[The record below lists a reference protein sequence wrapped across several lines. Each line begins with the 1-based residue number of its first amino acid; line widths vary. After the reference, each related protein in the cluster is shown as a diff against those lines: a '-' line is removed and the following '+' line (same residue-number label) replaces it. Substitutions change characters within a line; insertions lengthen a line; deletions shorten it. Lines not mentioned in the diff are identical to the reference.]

1 MESAKQYKYTY
12 DDMAIKSPHLHV
24 KHVLHE
30 RPVPVSAQWHHGC
43 GSDRLRLPSQRP
55 CLLHDLFSE
64 IRAEGPLGYHIHAV
78 TKQRFQ
84 ILFEPH
90 EVEKISSLL

>member
-30 RPVPVSAQWHHGC
+30 RPVPG
-43 GSDRLRLPSQRP
+43 
-55 CLLHDLFSE
+55 E
-64 IRAEGPLGYHIHAV
+64 EGEKGEKKA
-78 TKQRFQ
+78 
-84 ILFEPH
+84 ILEETP
-90 EVEKISSLL
+90 